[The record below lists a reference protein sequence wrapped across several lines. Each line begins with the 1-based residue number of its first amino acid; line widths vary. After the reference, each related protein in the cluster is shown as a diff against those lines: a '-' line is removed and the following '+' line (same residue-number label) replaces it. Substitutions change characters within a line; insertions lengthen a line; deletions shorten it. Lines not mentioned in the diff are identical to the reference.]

1 MTGIAITDRSYKG
14 TPQREHLRDCMG
26 CEQRNINR
34 CKEYRIHFVFQIL
47 KSDPDRIKHMSVCI
61 VLISK
66 KDYII
71 GSQVAFQNICMISG
85 YHYYFGDSG
94 LPEIID
100 HALCDGNGAKLK
112 HGFKVSHS

>member
-1 MTGIAITDRSYKG
+1 
-14 TPQREHLRDCMG
+14 
-26 CEQRNINR
+26 
-34 CKEYRIHFVFQIL
+34 
-47 KSDPDRIKHMSVCI
+47 MSVCI

-85 YHYYFGDSG
+85 YHYYLGDSG

>member
-14 TPQREHLRDCMG
+14 TPQREHLSDCLG

-47 KSDPDRIKHMSVCI
+47 KSDSDRIKHMSVCI

-85 YHYYFGDSG
+85 YHYYFGAED
-94 LPEIID
+94 
-100 HALCDGNGAKLK
+100 ADGNLSLMVPEKEMPAGAEIC
-112 HGFKVSHS
+112 